1 MMEHEGPATRNEVA
15 AALHR
20 RVDHLVLS
28 GKTRDRILAGTRH
41 KMSAEAGRRP
51 LLAWAAV
58 ACLLFGSIGVFRTR
72 TPPAVHPSSHI
83 KCVSVVYADEAR
95 VNWSKRTVMVR
106 MKNGTESY
114 IKVVASRPQATKGK
128 PL

>member
-1 MMEHEGPATRNEVA
+1 MEHEKPAARNEVA

-28 GKTRDRILAGTRH
+28 GRTRDRILAGTRH
-41 KMSAEAGRRP
+41 AVSAEAGTWP
-51 LLAWAAV
+51 YLPWAAV
-58 ACLLFGSIGVFRTR
+58 ACLLIGSYGVVRLLMP
-72 TPPAVHPSSHI
+72 PPAHSSSYI

-95 VNWSKRTVMVR
+95 VNWSKRTVIVR

-114 IKVVASRPQATKGK
+114 IKIVASKPQVMKGK
-128 PL
+128 TL